1 MDIRALL
8 ALAFT
13 MAVWGISPVF
23 FRSLT
28 LALGPGDQLVIRY
41 AMVGV
46 VFFVVLLATGGW
58 RIKAADWPRMLFLGF
73 GAYVFYNL
81 GSAFGFVHINAGTG
95 SLIIGTQPLL
105 IALVGIVLA
114 REPLTATTVLGL
126 AVGFI
131 GILFLVWKDL
141 GVSGEPQGF
150 LLGCAMIFV
159 SGTFWALYAV
169 ISRPLSQRYGS
180 LTVTAMSSVLCAAAL
195 VLLLGRPSTLT
206 TLSGMDSAS
215 WTGMFY
221 LVVLVNVITMV
232 TWNYGAA
239 RLPAAAAGAFLY
251 LVPPIG
257 VLAGALILGEKVTSG
272 MVIGGALIMAGVAIT
287 QFGPMLRARRA

>member
-1 MDIRALL
+1 MDIRGLL
-8 ALAFT
+8 ALTFT

-41 AMVGV
+41 AMVGI
-46 VFFVVLLATGGW
+46 VFLVILLATGGW
-58 RIKAADWPRMLFLGF
+58 RLKAADWPRMLFLGL
-73 GAYVFYNL
+73 GAYVCYNL

-105 IALVGIVLA
+105 IAVVGILLA
-114 REPLTATTVLGL
+114 REPLTATTVVGL

-159 SGTFWALYAV
+159 SGGFWALYAV

-206 TLSGMDSAS
+206 TLAGMDSAA

-287 QFGPMLRARRA
+287 QFGPMLKARRA